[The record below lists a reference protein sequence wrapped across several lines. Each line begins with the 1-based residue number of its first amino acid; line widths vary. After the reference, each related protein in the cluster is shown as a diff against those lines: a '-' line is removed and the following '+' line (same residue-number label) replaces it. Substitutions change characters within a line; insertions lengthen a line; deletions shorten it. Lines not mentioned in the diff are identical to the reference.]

1 MILTNILLS
10 ILILVSICL
19 CYQQQILKLDCK
31 TKIIDNFDPNNDM
44 YNDESMNV
52 FKKVRF
58 SLDCCPSTYSNDKGL
73 LLLLYHINLMRVDQS
88 FLGFRSEHLIE
99 TLSAAH
105 QRVGSA
111 RWLAARTRNRGPKFA
126 ILGTAVYFGNAILCA
141 IFGILVTDL

>member
-58 SLDCCPSTYSNDKGL
+58 SLDCCPSTYSNDKG
-73 LLLLYHINLMRVDQS
+73 
-88 FLGFRSEHLIE
+88 
-99 TLSAAH
+99 
-105 QRVGSA
+105 
-111 RWLAARTRNRGPKFA
+111 
-126 ILGTAVYFGNAILCA
+126 CA
-141 IFGILVTDL
+141 CIDDKDDKKKRFKCKKK